1 MAVLIIS
8 AAAGAGWYYR
18 DAGFLPQVEFTSKG
32 GQAARRLID
41 QGDRAL
47 AAGQVF
53 EPYEGSAMSFYQAA
67 YGAKPGD
74 LDAAHG
80 LRIAGEQI
88 TVALEEAIAF
98 DDVARVE
105 ELAKIL
111 ARLPDQVFDP
121 TETQTTLASARIR
134 WAAADKQSERIDE
147 FLQAAAADID
157 AGRLLGSGTD
167 NALAKYRAVQILE
180 PGNPD
185 AEKGL
190 QSLGVHLARRGQEA
204 LERDDTDGAA
214 EWFEQ
219 AKMLN
224 GQAPEVIA
232 LEGKLS
238 NVRTT
243 KQAVQDRQ
251 SEVGILLRSANEDIA
266 ANRLSSPAGRNALER
281 YRRVLKLDPDN
292 SQARRGIEQIHDRY
306 IAQATEA
313 LRSDDLE
320 TARGSL
326 AKARKAQPNSSQVV
340 GLQEDIE
347 GARERVDRA
356 EAERLAAE
364 AEAQIQAAKRIRD
377 EAEMIRRE
385 AEQDRKRRQEAE
397 AARLFAEAQ
406 RKAKEETQLIE
417 GETQARHAAE
427 AAVPRIVIDF
437 YGFDPKYKRDFLSI
451 EQVIEEVEPLIRN
464 AGYTVVKR
472 HDVHDNG
479 RDWANVKVVIYR
491 LIVNSNTA
499 TGLYSYVGSVNVF
512 NKDALGMASRAA
524 LDTNPLWTRG
534 YNGFGPPSEL
544 GRLVDYYGKMT
555 KDFLKNLPGRR
566 R

>member
-1 MAVLIIS
+1 MA
-8 AAAGAGWYYR
+8 
-18 DAGFLPQVEFTSKG
+18 
-32 GQAARRLID
+32 
-41 QGDRAL
+41 
-47 AAGQVF
+47 
-53 EPYEGSAMSFYQAA
+53 FYQGA
-67 YGAKPGD
+67 YDAKPGD

-80 LRIAGEQI
+80 LRIAGEQL

-98 DDVARVE
+98 DDVARVV
-105 ELAKIL
+105 ELATIL
-111 ARLPDQVFDP
+111 ARLPHDVFDQ
-121 TETQTTLASARIR
+121 TETESALASARIR
-134 WAAADKQSERIDE
+134 WAAADKQSERIDD
-147 FLQAAAADID
+147 FFRAADADIEQ
-157 AGRLLGSGTD
+157 GRLLGSGTD

-190 QSLGVHLARRGQEA
+190 QSLGVHLAERGQEA

-238 NVRTT
+238 KVRTT
-243 KQAVQDRQ
+243 KQAAQDCHA
-251 SEVGILLRSANEDIA
+251 EVGTLLRSANEDIA

-326 AKARKAQPNSSQVV
+326 AKARKAQPNSSQVA
-340 GLQEDIE
+340 GLQQDIE

-356 EAERLAAE
+356 EAKRLAAD
-364 AEAQIQAAKRIRD
+364 AEEQIQAAKRIRE

-406 RKAKEETQLIE
+406 RKAKGETERIE
-417 GETQARHAAE
+417 GETQARNAAE

-451 EQVIEEVEPLIRN
+451 EQVIEKVEPLIRN

-512 NKDALGMASRAA
+512 SKDALGMASRDA

-555 KDFLKNLPGRR
+555 RDFLKNLPGRR